1 MIGGGWSELTWIMLV
16 SSLASSNKTLTATG
30 NTSNMCRLSRVVKL
44 FSKCCYI
51 KMQENKYTATNKE
64 GIKHAAQANIFDRI
78 EIKGKGNSFIT
89 LKYHKE
95 NFLNQPTT

>member
-16 SSLASSNKTLTATG
+16 SSLASSNKTSTATG

-51 KMQENKYTATNKE
+51 KMQENINTQRQIKKE
-64 GIKHAAQANIFDRI
+64 LNTQHKQTSST
-78 EIKGKGNSFIT
+78 ESK
-89 LKYHKE
+89 LKAEVTVSSH
-95 NFLNQPTT
+95 